1 MKGTSMIGD
10 SMPHEAD
17 NGRWELF
24 LGAIESIFYDS
35 NILVA
40 REKLEEI
47 LPNWLK
53 SQNQTL
59 SKIERICIAQEL
71 LGK

>member
-1 MKGTSMIGD
+1 
-10 SMPHEAD
+10 
-17 NGRWELF
+17 LF

>member
-47 LPNWLK
+47 LPN
-53 SQNQTL
+53 
-59 SKIERICIAQEL
+59 
-71 LGK
+71 

>member
-1 MKGTSMIGD
+1 MIGD

-47 LPNWLK
+47 LPN
-53 SQNQTL
+53 
-59 SKIERICIAQEL
+59 
-71 LGK
+71 